1 MKKKEEL
8 IEELM
13 EKSFE
18 TSFDK
23 AVSTHADD
31 IAKKIR
37 KELNDKQMIDQ
48 SQEWMVKALIR
59 HMTSKILRELKKM
72 LKDELK
78 NASREIKVETEKF
91 IKEQLANDQQ
101 FQGAPKR
108 TRDYASTPRS
118 SESDKGGKE
127 ESELKEEVQ
136 QYKQR
141 VLKLS
146 NQLDGILNTLLK
158 VYPELQALPIIER
171 TGSTKIIKLC
181 RMMDKKKEDIMP
193 FLEEMEKNGIVDI
206 DGDTVRSLKPLF
218 KRQ

>member
-1 MKKKEEL
+1 MKKKEKV

-13 EKSFE
+13 ENSFE

-37 KELNDKQMIDQ
+37 KELSDKQMIEQ

-78 NASREIKVETEKF
+78 NASLEIKTETKKF
-91 IKEQLANDQQ
+91 VKEQLVNDQQ
-101 FQGAPKR
+101 LQGPPKR
-108 TRDYASTPRS
+108 PRQHASTSKS
-118 SESDKGGKE
+118 SKNDKKGKE
-127 ESELKEEVQ
+127 ESELRDEVQ
-136 QYKQR
+136 HYKER
-141 VLKLS
+141 VVKLS
-146 NQLDGILNTLLK
+146 NRLDGIFNTLLK

-193 FLEEMEKNGIVDI
+193 FLEKLEKNGIVNI
-206 DGDTVRSLKPLF
+206 EGDTVRSLKPLF
-218 KRQ
+218 KRS